1 VANQELANGG
11 QRAILVDRLIGA
23 DEDDDEPAKAAALW
37 LCRHCGTAHPEDRH
51 ACGACGE
58 KGPLVALRVVTQDTD
73 RPGSL
78 KRCLSCGSAGR
89 AFGGMFRDPA
99 RPVRAVAVADVHVLA
114 QEMLRHAERQR
125 LLVFAD
131 NRQEAASQAGALEDR
146 TLNETRSVE

>member
-1 VANQELANGG
+1 
-11 QRAILVDRLIGA
+11 
-23 DEDDDEPAKAAALW
+23 
-37 LCRHCGTAHPEDRH
+37 
-51 ACGACGE
+51 
-58 KGPLVALRVVTQDTD
+58 
-73 RPGSL
+73 
-78 KRCLSCGSAGR
+78 
-89 AFGGMFRDPA
+89 MFRDPA